1 MACIDV
7 LEESEVDLLAQ
18 NCCCYKGF
26 GLLRL
31 DLAVRP
37 LKKVFGFGA
46 QLLRKF
52 RFSRHFPG
60 RRFSCSDVQLFK
72 LAIVPE
78 IYSKK
83 ITTTRRV
90 VVMKLIKTPRA
101 GFEPATNR
109 LTVDRSTAELPRNV
123 TWRTYPSAMPSRKG
137 FKSSSQRWTV
147 LPSPDSSSLH
157 PGSSISMIQLA

>member
-26 GLLRL
+26 GLIRL

-60 RRFSCSDVQLFK
+60 RRFSCSDVLLFK
-72 LAIVPE
+72 LAIVLE

-83 ITTTRRV
+83 ITATRRV
-90 VVMKLIKTPRA
+90 AVMKLIKTPRA

-123 TWRTYPSAMPSRKG
+123 TKRTYPS
-137 FKSSSQRWTV
+137 T
-147 LPSPDSSSLH
+147 LPSGKRFKLT
-157 PGSSISMIQLA
+157 A

>member
-7 LEESEVDLLAQ
+7 FEESEVDLLAQ

-60 RRFSCSDVQLFK
+60 RRFSCGDVQLFK

-78 IYSKK
+78 IDSKK

-90 VVMKLIKTPRA
+90 VVMKMIKTPRA

-109 LTVDRSTAELPRNV
+109 LTVDRSTAELPRI
-123 TWRTYPSAMPSRKG
+123 TTLRIYPCQLPKG
-137 FKSSSQRWTV
+137 K
-147 LPSPDSSSLH
+147 
-157 PGSSISMIQLA
+157 